1 MCPRHMVFA
10 SFLILWPGTPMNLLY
25 AVSAQGNPL
34 YQGKFGLHGR
44 YQTYGQHSFI
54 YDLIAAA
61 YRRGVRV
68 TLLVEGLS
76 GFPLAEP
83 LKKYAHV
90 LELDEAPQLGTVD
103 VPGKIQSENHRDPKR
118 QSRRRVNTRWNT
130 LLSKLDSPHEDEVR
144 AHQSNV

>member
-1 MCPRHMVFA
+1 MVFA

-54 YDLIAAA
+54 YDLIAAT

-90 LELDEAPQLGTVD
+90 FELDEAPQLGTVD
-103 VPGKIQSENHRDPKR
+103 LVLVDQPTDKLVDCPSANGVSWKGRNKKTEASNISDQR
-118 QSRRRVNTRWNT
+118 QPR
-130 LLSKLDSPHEDEVR
+130 P
-144 AHQSNV
+144 

>member
-1 MCPRHMVFA
+1 MVFA

-68 TLLVEGLS
+68 TLLVGGLS
-76 GFPLAEP
+76 GFQLAEP
-83 LKKYAHV
+83 FRKYPHV
-90 LELDEAPQLGTVD
+90 FKLDEAPQL
-103 VPGKIQSENHRDPKR
+103 R
-118 QSRRRVNTRWNT
+118 QVT
-130 LLSKLDSPHEDEVR
+130 LFLE
-144 AHQSNV
+144 A

>member
-44 YQTYGQHSFI
+44 YQTYGQHRFI

-68 TLLVEGLS
+68 TLLVEGLRA
-76 GFPLAEP
+76 FPLAA
-83 LKKYAHV
+83 LKKRAGFWNKRGALPLAHRFHFCR
-90 LELDEAPQLGTVD
+90 LANPQTCAVSCS
-103 VPGKIQSENHRDPKR
+103 PAA
-118 QSRRRVNTRWNT
+118 NT
-130 LLSKLDSPHEDEVR
+130 
-144 AHQSNV
+144 

>member
-1 MCPRHMVFA
+1 
-10 SFLILWPGTPMNLLY
+10 MNLLY

-61 YRRGVRV
+61 YRRGERV

-76 GFPLAEP
+76 GFQDGSAGSAVSSIFEHT
-83 LKKYAHV
+83 A
-90 LELDEAPQLGTVD
+90 ACT
-103 VPGKIQSENHRDPKR
+103 
-118 QSRRRVNTRWNT
+118 RRRAPFR
-130 LLSKLDSPHEDEVR
+130 SR
-144 AHQSNV
+144 

>member
-90 LELDEAPQLGTVD
+90 GALRVRVPHLLFICSMSRVSSISSVD
-103 VPGKIQSENHRDPKR
+103 SCFWMV
-118 QSRRRVNTRWNT
+118 
-130 LLSKLDSPHEDEVR
+130 
-144 AHQSNV
+144 